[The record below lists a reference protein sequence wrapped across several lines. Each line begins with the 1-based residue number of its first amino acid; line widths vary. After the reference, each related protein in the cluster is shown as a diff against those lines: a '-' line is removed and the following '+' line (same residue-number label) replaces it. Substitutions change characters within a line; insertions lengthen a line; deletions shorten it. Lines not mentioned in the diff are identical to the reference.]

1 MLRGASENMDP
12 RAGMA
17 NLALR
22 ASAPGGVHPIT
33 KQRYLPEFE
42 PRPEDI
48 YDELEAMT
56 RVPPPAAAPEVD
68 PAARQLNLFNP
79 KENYADLE
87 LDMKNRLM
95 STPEQ
100 AFSPAAAADAPF
112 PMARELPERPAPV
125 PPPPNHGFEF
135 EDYQEGNPYLT
146 IDGLTYGETRS
157 PQEKALADIRFG
169 AEDSMEGN
177 IDAQAKLGEMLQ
189 GAQRWQDV
197 PRSEI
202 VDSIQGMSTARPPAA
217 LSSYLKGVRRAEF
230 GAIPTRT
237 RDRIIGDMEQA
248 RVFAT
253 DNPTS
258 GNAGNEPS
266 LALREAVRAEENPIR
281 RVGGWQ
287 SPYPELLE
295 ALQAGAIRGGFM
307 EELPQGWTAGST
319 VPLRLS
325 ETTSTPVRIRAIH
338 GYDPQADRLT
348 RTKLLSILGRGAQ
361 DLGRFKK
368 GSIVEFEITDS
379 AVVPKLTP
387 EMEVG
392 NVVPISRPNG
402 SVHQMEITGIKDLA
416 DGQKKLMLRAISGET
431 PEESRASALL
441 ALDSRA
447 KSVDR
452 DSEATDL
459 LKWMAKPVAQ
469 LFRDS
474 AIVPKPG
481 TLNVG
486 LGPKPKGPQ
495 SAVVALAGKPD
506 FEKAQSYG
514 LYTKRDSKDKRALY
528 YGGARAVPLDRT
540 YRSWVVVQTGTD
552 RYRMKPGTQGA
563 EILQIDDA
571 GFVTRVKINP
581 DGSWGPVYKDKGSDQ
596 LDRRTIESIFPP
608 NVAERIV
615 PFLDRGKYRT
625 AQKSRTAWKNKQKA
639 DQAAKE
645 AAAKGVEVES
655 VKNVEQDK
663 PELDKMLDMLKRS
676 SGRYQKQVGR
686 EVGEINYDAEGVGR
700 TQEGVEYVPAAGA
713 PRGAAEE
720 RLKTTVIRKLGKT
733 KSPDPEGPDSPE
745 IDAVIAKIDA
755 GESLGRAD
763 LALVESVLP
772 QELFTAF
779 FEDLQK
785 PRLVRGGTT
794 GPAKYSMPGMGPRE
808 IEQESRSITK
818 RLEVKN
824 PDRSVQKVDIRQKA
838 NTATKSTFRGKPTK
852 QGLVEARPVTPG
864 KIKGL
869 TVVNQITA
877 DQVKKNP
884 QAIFLTTTPQKGMD
898 NLIDAR
904 SENLDQ
910 LLSGAE
916 TVVISKAT
924 IAKLSPEQREA
935 VRAAIKGRFGK

>member
-1 MLRGASENMDP
+1 MDISAVLRMLRGASEKMDP

-33 KQRYLPEFE
+33 KQRYLPNFE

-48 YDELEAMT
+48 YSELEAMT
-56 RVPPPAAAPEVD
+56 KVPPPPKAPEVD
-68 PAARQLNLFNP
+68 PFARQLDLFGP
-79 KENYADLE
+79 KENYTDLE
-87 LDMKNRLM
+87 LDMQNRLM
-95 STPEQ
+95 SRPEQ
-100 AFSPAAAADAPF
+100 GFSPAAAADAPF
-112 PMARELPERPAPV
+112 PMARELPERPLPT

-135 EDYQEGNPYLT
+135 ADYQEGNPYLT
-146 IDGLTYGETRS
+146 IDGLTYGDSRT
-157 PQEKALADIRFG
+157 PQERALADVRFG

-177 IDAQAKLGEMLQ
+177 LAAQTKLSEMLE
-189 GAQRWQDV
+189 GAKRWQDV

-237 RDRIIGDMEQA
+237 RDRIIGDMEQQ

-258 GNAGNEPS
+258 GNAGGEPS
-266 LALREAVRAEENPIR
+266 LALREAVRAEENPVR
-281 RVGGWQ
+281 RVGGWN

-295 ALQAGAIRGGFM
+295 ALQAGAIRGSFM
-307 EELPQGWTAGST
+307 EELPQGWAPGAT
-319 VPLRLS
+319 VPLRLN
-325 ETTSTPVRIRAIH
+325 ETTTTPVRIRAIH

-348 RTKLLSILGRGAQ
+348 RTKLLSMIGRGAQ

-368 GSIVEFEITDS
+368 GSVVEFEITDS

-402 SVHQMEITGIKDLA
+402 AVHQMEIIGIKDLK

-441 ALDSRA
+441 ALDARA
-447 KSVDR
+447 KSVDK
-452 DSEATDL
+452 DSEAVDL
-459 LKWMAKPVAQ
+459 LKWMAQPVAH
-469 LFRDS
+469 LFKNS
-474 AIVPKPG
+474 AIVQKPG

-495 SAVVALAGKPD
+495 LPAVSLAGKPD

-514 LYTKRDSKDKRALY
+514 VYTKRDKADKRAIY

-581 DGSWGPVYKDKGSDQ
+581 DGSWGAVYKDKGSDQ

-608 NVAERIV
+608 NVQERIV

-625 AQKSRTAWKNKQKA
+625 AQKSREAWKAKQQGRPPAGQAGKNL
-639 DQAAKE
+639 DQGK
-645 AAAKGVEVES
+645 S
-655 VKNVEQDK
+655 
-663 PELDKMLDMLKRS
+663 ELDKILDTLKKPT
-676 SGRYQKQVGR
+676 GRYQKATAKPV
-686 EVGEINYDAEGVGR
+686 EGVQYDSEGIGR
-700 TQEGVEYVPAAGA
+700 SPEGIEYVPAAGA

-745 IDAVIAKIDA
+745 IDAIIAKIDN
-755 GESLGRAD
+755 GEPLGRAD

-772 QELFTAF
+772 QDLFTAF
-779 FEDLQK
+779 FEDMQK

-818 RLEVKN
+818 RLETKN
-824 PDRSVQKVDIRQKA
+824 PDRSVQKLEFRQQA
-838 NTATKSTFRGKPTK
+838 NTQKKSTFRGKPTK
-852 QGLVEARPVTPG
+852 EGLVEARPVTPS

-869 TVVNQITA
+869 TIVDQITA
-877 DQVKKNP
+877 EQVNKNP

-904 SENLDQ
+904 SENLDK
-910 LLSGAE
+910 LITGAE

-924 IAKLSPEQREA
+924 IAKLTPQQREA